1 MQRRFILKLSKKE
14 TLHDDEITKLLNDAD
29 FIFRMGKTNNSVS
42 DKLQLLILKLL
53 IILWAQD
60 DDEDLVIMEEKLQLI
75 DDVRQELTFLRA
87 KYFKEIFN
95 RKTGIV
101 F

>member
-1 MQRRFILKLSKKE
+1 MKLSQNE
-14 TLHDDEITKLLNDAD
+14 TLHDNEITKLLKDTD
-29 FIFRMGKTNNSVS
+29 LIFRIGKKNKSVS

-53 IILWAQD
+53 IILWEQN